1 VTQELPPPQEPVTS
15 FATRTV
21 ESNGLHAYFDESV
34 HCLAA
39 EPFQTILRL
48 AVIDAEQEVAYETA
62 VLGALRPGFRCVQ
75 LRSKLGTRIEMC
87 YAFVH
92 IECGVAPNAWLE
104 MPTLRRRLHEQALEL
119 DKLKAREAAHI
130 ELQHRLVQQQEQLA
144 ALAEERDERAASHAA
159 LTRQC
164 YALQG
169 ERRDLEA
176 TADTLRAKVEFL
188 ESQLATTRVS
198 VGSEDGRATRD
209 EADVHDPRPDE
220 SVDDGRPVTPVSEPA
235 ADEAQKSI
243 RSPSRLPWGRR

>member
-1 VTQELPPPQEPVTS
+1 M
-15 FATRTV
+15 
-21 ESNGLHAYFDESV
+21 
-34 HCLAA
+34 
-39 EPFQTILRL
+39 
-48 AVIDAEQEVAYETA
+48 
-62 VLGALRPGFRCVQ
+62 LGALRPGFRCVQ